1 MKVSVS
7 KRSFDVEVNLPGS
20 KSESNRALMICY
32 YGGFSPEIQCLS
44 HADDTVLLQKVLSG
58 LKCGTSVI
66 DCGNA
71 GSVCRFVLTAL
82 AMRDTDTLL
91 TGSER
96 MFKRPIGGLVKVLRS
111 LGADISYCKSEGFL
125 PLSVRGGT
133 LRGGEVS
140 VDVSESSQFVSSIM
154 LAAPML
160 NGGLK
165 IHLEGLISSL
175 PYIDMTAEV
184 MRRYGAKVERVGREV
199 VVHGESYTNCRY
211 SVEPDW
217 SAASYWFEAVALS
230 RGGRALLKNLDTGT
244 SQGDS
249 VLTDIFS
256 AFGVSSRMCEGGL
269 LIENNSAPLD
279 AVFRFDFSDNPDLF
293 PAVAVTCAGLQVEAV
308 FEGLR
313 NLSIKESDRVTV
325 MMEELSKIGVE
336 MERCSADR
344 LIIKPLSSLPYFT
357 DERAVVFDSH
367 DDHRIA
373 MALAPLSLKIG
384 SVEITNAEA
393 VSKSY
398 PDYFDELSKL
408 V

>member
-1 MKVSVS
+1 
-7 KRSFDVEVNLPGS
+7 
-20 KSESNRALMICY
+20 
-32 YGGFSPEIQCLS
+32 
-44 HADDTVLLQKVLSG
+44 
-58 LKCGTSVI
+58 
-66 DCGNA
+66 
-71 GSVCRFVLTAL
+71 
-82 AMRDTDTLL
+82 
-91 TGSER
+91 
-96 MFKRPIGGLVKVLRS
+96 
-111 LGADISYCKSEGFL
+111 
-125 PLSVRGGT
+125 
-133 LRGGEVS
+133 
-140 VDVSESSQFVSSIM
+140 
-154 LAAPML
+154 
-160 NGGLK
+160 
-165 IHLEGLISSL
+165 
-175 PYIDMTAEV
+175 MTAEV

-199 VVHGESYTNCRY
+199 VVHGEPYTNCRY

-230 RGGRALLKNLDTGT
+230 RGGRALLKNLDTDT

-256 AFGVSSRMCEGGL
+256 GLGVSSRMCEGGL

-313 NLSIKESDRVTV
+313 NLSIKESDRATV

-357 DERAVVFDSH
+357 DERSVVFDSH

>member
-1 MKVSVS
+1 
-7 KRSFDVEVNLPGS
+7 
-20 KSESNRALMICY
+20 
-32 YGGFSPEIQCLS
+32 
-44 HADDTVLLQKVLSG
+44 
-58 LKCGTSVI
+58 
-66 DCGNA
+66 
-71 GSVCRFVLTAL
+71 
-82 AMRDTDTLL
+82 
-91 TGSER
+91 
-96 MFKRPIGGLVKVLRS
+96 
-111 LGADISYCKSEGFL
+111 
-125 PLSVRGGT
+125 
-133 LRGGEVS
+133 
-140 VDVSESSQFVSSIM
+140 
-154 LAAPML
+154 
-160 NGGLK
+160 
-165 IHLEGLISSL
+165 
-175 PYIDMTAEV
+175 MTAEV

-357 DERAVVFDSH
+357 DERTVVFDSH

>member
-1 MKVSVS
+1 MRISVT
-7 KRSFDVEVNLPGS
+7 KRSFDVVVNLPGS
-20 KSESNRALMICY
+20 KSGSNRALMICY
-32 YGGFSPEIQCLS
+32 YGGFLPEIQCLS
-44 HADDTVLLQKVLSG
+44 QADDTVLLQKVLSE
-58 LKCGTSVI
+58 LKCGTAVV

-125 PLSVRGGT
+125 PLFVRGGT
-133 LRGGEVS
+133 LGGGEVY
-140 VDVSESSQFVSSIM
+140 VDVSESSQFVSSLM
-154 LAAPML
+154 LAAPMF

-165 IHLEGLISSL
+165 IYLEGILSSL
-175 PYIDMTAEV
+175 PYIDMTADV
-184 MRRYGAKVERVGREV
+184 MRRYGAKVEREGREV
-199 VVHGESYTNCRY
+199 VVRGEPYKNCRY
-211 SVEPDW
+211 VVEPDW

-230 RGGRALLKNLDTGT
+230 RGGRALLKNLDINT

-249 VLTDIFS
+249 VLTDIFKS
-256 AFGVSSRMCEGGL
+256 LGVSSIMCEGGL
-269 LIENNSAPLD
+269 MITNTGAPRD
-279 AVFRFDFSDNPDLF
+279 AVFCFDFSDNPDLF
-293 PAVAVTCAGLQVEAV
+293 PAVAVACVGLQVEAV

-344 LIIKPLSSLPYFT
+344 LIIKPLGSLPCFT
-357 DERAVVFDSH
+357 DDEAIVFDSH

-373 MALAPLSLKIG
+373 MALAPLSLSVG
-384 SVEITNAEA
+384 AVEIANAEA

-398 PDYFDELSKL
+398 PDFFNELSKI